1 MAEPRYRGRIQML
14 VMDLAVE
21 DILCLRLKDPSGFY
35 PTVTCREVLYS
46 QLSPADIGR
55 TILSVQAIPP
65 DKLGVPELEAVCRQ
79 YRLDSLDPDGQRLIH
94 ALARYRVKLLLHC
107 MDLGPPRL
115 VVAGDVE
122 VRRKPSGEFRYWE
135 NGYTYQDAYLR
146 HTVSPADG

>member
-1 MAEPRYRGRIQML
+1 M
-14 VMDLAVE
+14 
-21 DILCLRLKDPSGFY
+21 
-35 PTVTCREVLYS
+35 
-46 QLSPADIGR
+46 
-55 TILSVQAIPP
+55 
-65 DKLGVPELEAVCRQ
+65 CRQ

>member
-1 MAEPRYRGRIQML
+1 ML

-79 YRLDSLDPDGQRLIH
+79 YRLDSLDPDGQRLS
-94 ALARYRVKLLLHC
+94 
-107 MDLGPPRL
+107 RL
-115 VVAGDVE
+115 WPDTGSNCCFIAWTWGRPVWWWPAMWKSAG
-122 VRRKPSGEFRYWE
+122 KPSGEFRYWE

>member
-35 PTVTCREVLYS
+35 PTVTCRDVLYS

-79 YRLDSLDPDGQRLIH
+79 YR
-94 ALARYRVKLLLHC
+94 
-107 MDLGPPRL
+107 LGPPRL